1 MLLILL
7 VPTSFCDVVALV
19 IELELSDPIV
29 IEEDAPSFEIEVGL
43 VPDVLDVALFE
54 YTEKCISKLKDK
66 LVFDE
71 LERFVSRFE
80 EELVS
85 DKTERPVFKF
95 VDELVPGEIER
106 LDSDKLVFATGTL
119 VSMVNSVIIVE
130 VTTPLG
136 PSMSDNNVLV
146 TTSLSTE
153 KGSG

>member
-1 MLLILL
+1 MSAARAARRSAAVAILIN
-7 VPTSFCDVVALV
+7 PF
-19 IELELSDPIV
+19 
-29 IEEDAPSFEIEVGL
+29 
-43 VPDVLDVALFE
+43 
-54 YTEKCISKLKDK
+54 DK

-80 EELVS
+80 EELVP

-95 VDELVPGEIER
+95 VDELVPGEVER

-136 PSMSDNNVLV
+136 PSMSSSD
-146 TTSLSTE
+146 
-153 KGSG
+153 